1 MQSILY
7 QIPCQVDHY
16 NELLDANGLPHPHW
30 QALIET
36 LANEPAS
43 QMRHRVEAIQRQV
56 RDNGVTYN
64 VYADTNGL
72 QRPWDL
78 DALPFILPHE
88 EWTHIAAAVAQR
100 ATLLNQVLLDI
111 YGAQQTLS
119 EGLLPSALVHGHA
132 GFLRP
137 CHGVQHEDN
146 IALHLYAV
154 DIARAPNGQWWV
166 VSDRTQAP
174 TGAGYALENRTIISS
189 AFPDLFRDLNI
200 QRLSG
205 FFTSM
210 RDSLSHWGRL
220 CAQKQSVVHPEILSL
235 SEGEQPLIVILT
247 PGPYNETYH
256 EQSYLAGYLGFPL
269 VQGSDLTVRN
279 GIVWLKT
286 ISGLKAVHVI
296 LRRLDDDFCDPL
308 ELNADSLLG
317 VAGLAQATRQGHV
330 VIANS
335 LGSNIL
341 QSGALL
347 GFLPKLCERFLGES
361 LKMPSVA
368 TWWCG
373 EPSALETVI
382 ANLHELVIK
391 PAFPQINQHPI
402 FGEDLTAEGRDALIE
417 KLRENPQNYIA
428 QEQVKI
434 SQAPAWSAH
443 HKPNLNSL
451 AIGLRVYACA
461 TPNGY
466 AIMPGGLARIASG
479 KDERVITMQ
488 RGGTSKD
495 TWITSPTATYYSS
508 LLRRTMS
515 SRDLVRGNTYLSSRM
530 VENLFWFGRYTIRN
544 GHTTRLIRIAIQ
556 FLMEFSGEHRPI
568 EWTTLRSVCMW
579 YGLIPDADVDSD
591 QDTSAIEPDDLSDE
605 EIERQLIHAVFSSKD
620 HSLQSSI
627 QQFFQLAFNIR
638 ERLSGDNWRI
648 INQMSQRFTHSKHM
662 PTLTETLEHLNETS
676 ASLVTLSG
684 FTLDGMTRD
693 QGWRFMSLGRR
704 IERLQFL
711 CVLLQHALTMP
722 PESNLDWLLELTDSI
737 VTYRARYS
745 AQPEWL
751 PVLDLL
757 LMDEHNP
764 NAMIFQLK
772 GMVKYLAEVSANY
785 GGGAHEAVFIE
796 RLESLKALDPDLALY
811 HGSSTL
817 LIWLNDTYKKSID
830 ISDQLNLRFFS
841 YSGLPAMER
850 Y

>member
-7 QIPCQVDHY
+7 QIPCQAEHY

-30 QALIET
+30 QALIEL
-36 LANEPAS
+36 LANEQPA

-88 EWTHIAAAVAQR
+88 EWAHIAAAVAQR
-100 ATLLNQVLLDI
+100 ATLLNQLLIDI
-111 YGAQQTLS
+111 YGQQTLLK
-119 EGLLPSALVHGHA
+119 EGLLPSVLIHGHA

-137 CHGVQHEDN
+137 CHGAQHEDN
-146 IALHLYAV
+146 IALHMYAV

-174 TGAGYALENRTIISS
+174 TGAGYALENRTIISG

-200 QRLSG
+200 ERLSG
-205 FFTSM
+205 FFTSL
-210 RDSLSHWGRL
+210 RDSLSYWGRA
-220 CAQKQSVVHPEILSL
+220 CAQKQAVAHPDIKPL

-317 VAGLAQATRQGHV
+317 VAGLAQVARLGHV
-330 VIANS
+330 VVANA

-347 GFLPKLCERFLGES
+347 GFLPKLCQRFLGES

-373 EPSALETVI
+373 EPQALETVI
-382 ANLHELVIK
+382 ANLERLVIK
-391 PAFPQINQHPI
+391 PAFPQIQQYPI
-402 FGEDLTAEGRDALIE
+402 FGEDLSDAEREALVQ
-417 KLRENPQNYIA
+417 KLRANPQDYIA

-434 SQAPAWSAH
+434 SQAPTWSTH

-466 AIMPGGLARIASG
+466 AIMPGGLARVASG

-495 TWITSPTATYYSS
+495 TWITSPDSHYHSS
-508 LLRRTMS
+508 LLRRTTS
-515 SRDLVRGNTYLSSRM
+515 SKDLVRGNTYLSSRM
-530 VENLFWFGRYTIRN
+530 VENLFWFGRYSIRN
-544 GHTTRLIRIAIQ
+544 THTTRLIRTAIR
-556 FLMEFSGEHRPI
+556 FLMEFSSEHRPI
-568 EWTTLRSVCMW
+568 EWATVHQLCEW
-579 YGLIPDADVDSD
+579 YGLMPEISAHSTDSQLLNMLD
-591 QDTSAIEPDDLSDE
+591 DE
-605 EIERQLIHAVFSSKD
+605 EIERQLIQAVFSSKD
-620 HSLQSSI
+620 NSLQSSI

-638 ERLSGDNWRI
+638 ERLSNDNWRI
-648 INQMSQRFTHSKHM
+648 INQMSQRFNHGRHT

-722 PESNLDWLLELTDSI
+722 LESNLDWLLELTDSI

-757 LMDEHNP
+757 LMDENNP

-772 GMVKYLAEVSANY
+772 GLVKYLTEVSINY
-785 GGGAHEAVFIE
+785 GGGGNEEVFSE
-796 RLESLKALDPDLALY
+796 RLDSLKALDPDLSLY
-811 HGSSTL
+811 HGSTTL
-817 LIWLNDTYKKSID
+817 LIWLNDTYRKSIEL
-830 ISDQLNLRFFS
+830 SDHLNLRFFS
-841 YSGLPAMER
+841 YSGAQSMR
-850 Y
+850 SF

>member
-7 QIPCQVDHY
+7 QIPCQADHY
-16 NELLDANGLPHPHW
+16 NELLDADGLPHPHW
-30 QALIET
+30 QALIEL
-36 LANEPAS
+36 LANEQPA

-56 RDNGVTYN
+56 RDNGVTFN

-100 ATLLNQVLLDI
+100 ATLLNQLLLDI
-111 YGAQQTLS
+111 YGQQTLLK
-119 EGLLPSALVHGHA
+119 EGLLPSVLIHGHA

-137 CHGVQHEDN
+137 CHGAQHEDN
-146 IALHLYAV
+146 IALHMYAV

-200 QRLSG
+200 ERLSG
-205 FFTSM
+205 FFTSL
-210 RDSLSHWGRL
+210 RDSLSHWGRA
-220 CAQKQSVVHPEILSL
+220 CAQKQTVAHPDIKPL

-317 VAGLAQATRQGHV
+317 VAGLAQVARLGHV
-330 VIANS
+330 VVANA

-347 GFLPKLCERFLGES
+347 GFLPKLCERFLGEP

-373 EPSALETVI
+373 EPQALETVI
-382 ANLHELVIK
+382 ANLERLVIK
-391 PAFPQINQHPI
+391 PAFPQIQQYPI
-402 FGEDLTAEGRDALIE
+402 FGEDLSSSERDALIQ
-417 KLRENPQNYIA
+417 KLRANPQHYIA

-466 AIMPGGLARIASG
+466 AIMPGGLARVASG

-495 TWITSPTATYYSS
+495 TWITSPDSLYHSS
-508 LLRRTMS
+508 LLRRTTS
-515 SRDLVRGNTYLSSRM
+515 SKDLVRGNTYLSSRM
-530 VENLFWFGRYTIRN
+530 VENLFWFGRYSIRN
-544 GHTTRLIRIAIQ
+544 THTTRLIRTAIR
-556 FLMEFSGEHRPI
+556 FLMEFSSEHRPI
-568 EWTTLRSVCMW
+568 EWATVHQLCEW
-579 YGLIPDADVDSD
+579 YGLMPEIVAKSTDS
-591 QDTSAIEPDDLSDE
+591 QLLNVWDDED
-605 EIERQLIHAVFSSKD
+605 IERQLIQAVFSSKD
-620 HSLQSSI
+620 NSLQSSI

-638 ERLSGDNWRI
+638 ERLSNDNWRI
-648 INQMSQRFTHSKHM
+648 INQMSQRVNHGRHT
-662 PTLTETLEHLNETS
+662 PTLSETLEHLNETS

-757 LMDEHNP
+757 LMDENNP

-772 GMVKYLAEVSANY
+772 GLVKYLAEVSINY
-785 GGGAHEAVFIE
+785 GGGGNEDVFIE
-796 RLESLKALDPDLALY
+796 RLDSLKALDPDLSLY
-811 HGSSTL
+811 HGSTTL
-817 LIWLNDTYKKSID
+817 LIWLNDTYRKSIEL
-830 ISDQLNLRFFS
+830 SDQLNLRFFS
-841 YSGLPAMER
+841 YSGPQSMR
-850 Y
+850 SY

>member
-1 MQSILY
+1 MQSFLY
-7 QIPCQVDHY
+7 QIPCQGDHY

-30 QALIET
+30 QALIEL
-36 LANEPAS
+36 LANEQPA

-56 RDNGVTYN
+56 RDNGVTFN

-88 EWTHIAAAVAQR
+88 EWAHIAAAVAQR
-100 ATLLNQVLLDI
+100 ATLLNQLLIDI
-111 YGAQQTLS
+111 YGQQTLLK
-119 EGLLPSALVHGHA
+119 EGLLPSVLIHGHA

-137 CHGVQHEDN
+137 CHGAQHEDN
-146 IALHLYAV
+146 IALHMYAV

-200 QRLSG
+200 ERLSG
-205 FFTSM
+205 FFTSL
-210 RDSLSHWGRL
+210 RDSLSHWGRA
-220 CAQKQSVVHPEILSL
+220 CAQKQTVMHPDIKPL

-317 VAGLAQATRQGHV
+317 VAGLAQVARLGHV
-330 VIANS
+330 VVANA

-347 GFLPKLCERFLGES
+347 GFLPKLCERFLGEP

-373 EPSALETVI
+373 EPQALETVI
-382 ANLHELVIK
+382 ANLERLVIK
-391 PAFPQINQHPI
+391 PAFPQIQQYPI
-402 FGEDLTAEGRDALIE
+402 FGEDLSGAEREALVQ
-417 KLRENPQNYIA
+417 KLRANPQHYIA

-466 AIMPGGLARIASG
+466 AIMPGGLARVASG

-495 TWITSPTATYYSS
+495 TWITSPESHYHSS
-508 LLRRTMS
+508 LLRRTTS
-515 SRDLVRGNTYLSSRM
+515 SKDLVRGNTHLSSRM
-530 VENLFWFGRYTIRN
+530 VENLFWFGRYSIRN
-544 GHTTRLIRIAIQ
+544 THTTRLIRTAIR
-556 FLMEFSGEHRPI
+556 FLMEFSSEHRPI
-568 EWTTLRSVCMW
+568 EWATVHQLCEW
-579 YGLIPDADVDSD
+579 YGLMPEIAAKSTDS
-591 QDTSAIEPDDLSDE
+591 QLLNVLDDED
-605 EIERQLIHAVFSSKD
+605 IERQLIQAVFSSKD
-620 HSLQSSI
+620 NSLQSSI

-638 ERLSGDNWRI
+638 ERLSNDNWRI
-648 INQMSQRFTHSKHM
+648 INQMSQRFYHGRHT

-757 LMDEHNP
+757 LMDENNP

-772 GMVKYLAEVSANY
+772 GLVKYLAEVSINY
-785 GGGAHEAVFIE
+785 GGGGNEDVFIE
-796 RLESLKALDPDLALY
+796 RLDSLKALDPDLSLY
-811 HGSSTL
+811 HGSTTL
-817 LIWLNDTYKKSID
+817 LIWLNDTYRKSIEL
-830 ISDQLNLRFFS
+830 SDLLNLRFFS
-841 YSGLPAMER
+841 YSGPQSMR
-850 Y
+850 SY

>member
-7 QIPCQVDHY
+7 QIPCQADHY

-30 QALIET
+30 QALIEL
-36 LANEPAS
+36 LANEQPA
-43 QMRHRVEAIQRQV
+43 QMRHRVESIQRQV

-88 EWTHIAAAVAQR
+88 EWQHIAAAVAQR
-100 ATLLNQVLLDI
+100 ATLLNQLLVDI
-111 YGAQQTLS
+111 YGQQTTLR
-119 EGLLPSALVHGHA
+119 EGLLPSVLIHGHA

-154 DIARAPNGQWWV
+154 DLARAPNGQWWV

-200 QRLSG
+200 QRLSS

-210 RDSLSHWGRL
+210 RDSLSHWGRA
-220 CAQKQSVVHPEILSL
+220 CAQKQSFAHAETKPLSD
-235 SEGEQPLIVILT
+235 GEQPLIVILT

-317 VAGLAQATRQGHV
+317 VAGLAQVTRQGHV
-330 VIANS
+330 VVANA

-347 GFLPKLCERFLGES
+347 GFLPKLCERFLGEE

-373 EPSALETVI
+373 EPQALETVI
-382 ANLHELVIK
+382 ANLENLVIK
-391 PAFPQINQHPI
+391 PAFPQIQQHPI
-402 FGEDLTAEGRDALIE
+402 FGEDLNQSERDDLVR
-417 KLRENPQNYIA
+417 KLRANPQHYIA

-495 TWITSPTATYYSS
+495 TWITSPDAAYHSS
-508 LLRRTMS
+508 LLRRTTS
-515 SRDLVRGNTYLSSRM
+515 SKDLVRGNTYLSSRM

-544 GHTTRLIRIAIQ
+544 THTTRIIRTAIR
-556 FLMEFSGEHRPI
+556 FLMEFSSERRPI
-568 EWTTLRSVCMW
+568 EWSTVHQLCQW
-579 YGLIPDADVDSD
+579 YGLMPDAEEMAGEGNHLAELNDEM
-591 QDTSAIEPDDLSDE
+591 IEH
-605 EIERQLIHAVFSSKD
+605 QLMQAVFSSKD
-620 HSLQSSI
+620 NSLQSSI

-638 ERLSGDNWRI
+638 ERLSSDNWRI
-648 INQMSQRFTHSKHM
+648 INQMSQRFNHGRHI
-662 PTLTETLEHLNETS
+662 PTLTETLEHLSETS

-711 CVLLQHALTMP
+711 CVLLQNALTMP

-772 GMVKYLAEVSANY
+772 GMVKYLAEVSASY
-785 GGGAHEAVFIE
+785 GGGGNEALFIE
-796 RLESLKALDPDLALY
+796 RLESLKALDPDLSLY
-811 HGSSTL
+811 HGSTTL
-817 LIWLNDTYKKSID
+817 LIWLNDTYRKSVE
-830 ISDQLNLRFFS
+830 ISDQLSLRFFS
-841 YSGLPAMER
+841 YSGTQSGGTF
-850 Y
+850 

>member
-7 QIPCQVDHY
+7 QIPYQADHY

-30 QALIET
+30 QALIEL
-36 LANEPAS
+36 LANEQPG

-88 EWTHIAAAVAQR
+88 EWAQIAEAVAQR
-100 ATLLNQVLLDI
+100 ATLLNHLLVDI
-111 YGAQQTLS
+111 YGEQAILK
-119 EGLLPSALVHGHA
+119 EGLLPSILVHGHA

-137 CHGVQHEDN
+137 CHGVAHEDN

-200 QRLSG
+200 ERLSG

-210 RDSLSHWGRL
+210 RDSLSHWGRA
-220 CAQKQSVVHPEILSL
+220 CAQKQSAAHPEIKPLSD
-235 SEGEQPLIVILT
+235 GEQPLIVILT

-317 VAGLAQATRQGHV
+317 VAGLAQVTRQGHV
-330 VIANS
+330 VVANA

-347 GFLPKLCERFLGES
+347 GFLPMLSKRFLGEE

-373 EPSALETVI
+373 EPQALETVI
-382 ANLHELVIK
+382 ANLDSLVIK
-391 PAFPQINQHPI
+391 PAFPQIQQHPI
-402 FGEDLTAEGRDALIE
+402 FGEDLNQSQRESLIQ
-417 KLRENPQNYIA
+417 KLRANPQDYIA

-434 SQAPAWSAH
+434 SQAPAWSTH

-495 TWITSPTATYYSS
+495 TWITSPNANYHGS
-508 LLRRTMS
+508 LLRRTTS
-515 SRDLVRGNTYLSSRM
+515 SKDLVRGNTYLSSRM

-544 GHTTRLIRIAIQ
+544 THTTRLIRTAIR
-556 FLMEFSGEHRPI
+556 FLMEFSSEHRPI
-568 EWTTLRSVCMW
+568 EWATVHQLCVW
-579 YGLIPDADVDSD
+579 YGLMPELEEL
-591 QDTSAIEPDDLSDE
+591 TSSVGQLTDLNDEAIEH
-605 EIERQLIHAVFSSKD
+605 QLIQAVFSSD
-620 HSLQSSI
+620 DNSLESSI

-638 ERLSGDNWRI
+638 ERLSSDNWRI
-648 INQMSQRFTHSKHM
+648 INQMSQRFSHGRYA

-711 CVLLQHALTMP
+711 CVLLQNALTMP

-772 GMVKYLAEVSANY
+772 GMVKYLSEVSTNY
-785 GGGAHEAVFIE
+785 GGGGNEALFIE
-796 RLESLKALDPDLALY
+796 RLESLKAMDPDLSLY
-811 HGSSTL
+811 HGSTTL
-817 LIWLNDTYKKSID
+817 LIWLNDTYRKSIE
-830 ISDQLNLRFFS
+830 ISDQLSLRFFS
-841 YSGLPAMER
+841 YSGTHSTGAF
-850 Y
+850 